1 MAKTDKT
8 KITAYLKK
16 HEQWVGIFAQA
27 RKTLIAA
34 GLEETM
40 KWGMPAYT
48 YEGRNLVSI
57 AGFKN
62 HCALWFHNGAFLK
75 DPDKRLVNAQEGKTK
90 GLRQWRF
97 ESGDKL
103 SIRAL
108 KSFIKQSIDNQQ
120 AGKTIKPTKKP
131 LSISDE
137 LVKAMKKKAG
147 LRKAFESL
155 TPGKQREYAEHVGSA
170 RQEATRRRRLE
181 KVIPMIE
188 AGVGLHD
195 KYKNC

>member
-1 MAKTDKT
+1 MTKADKV
-8 KITAYLKK
+8 KVDAYLKK
-16 HEQWVGIFAQA
+16 QEQWSGIFEPA

-34 GLEETM
+34 GLEETV
-40 KWGMPAYT
+40 KWGTPTYT
-48 YEGRNLVSI
+48 YAGKNLVGI

-97 ESGDKL
+97 EPGDKL
-103 SIRAL
+103 SISAL
-108 KSFIKQSIDNQQ
+108 KSFIKQSIDNQR
-120 AGKTIKPTKKP
+120 AGKAIKPTKKT
-131 LSISDE
+131 LSVPDE
-137 LVKAMKKKAG
+137 LSKALKKKAK
-147 LRKAFESL
+147 LKKAFDAL

-170 RQEATRRRRLE
+170 KQEATRQRRLE